1 MMNEIDA
8 VQTDLDSTVRE
19 NATELTEFMDIEYT
33 IDFCV
38 GKADLTVRQLLDLK
52 EGDRIRMNRRTSE
65 NVLLTIESTVM
76 GEAEVF
82 PTKSGAGV
90 RVIEIAQ

>member
-1 MMNEIDA
+1 MNETDEI
-8 VQTDLDSTVRE
+8 QTDLDSTVLE
-19 NATELTEFMDIEYT
+19 NAAELTEFLDIEYS
-33 IDFCV
+33 IDLSV
-38 GKADLTVRQLLDLK
+38 GDAQLTVRQLLGLK
-52 EGDRIRMNRRTSE
+52 EGDRIKMDRRTSD
-65 NVLLTIESTVM
+65 NVLLTIEGTVV

>member
-1 MMNEIDA
+1 MNRTDEI
-8 VQTDLDSTVRE
+8 QTDLDSTVRE
-19 NATELTEFMDIEYT
+19 NAAELTEFMDIEYS
-33 IDFCV
+33 IDFRV
-38 GKADLTVRQLLDLK
+38 GDAQLSVRQLLGLK
-52 EGDRIRMNRRTSE
+52 EGDRIRMNRRTSD
-65 NVLLTIESTVM
+65 NVLLTIENTVV